1 MTAFV
6 SNTNLLRVN
15 GLFNVVDGTF
25 VNAGTVTATIVDSND
40 NEVAGETW
48 PVTLAYVATS
58 DGNYRVALDDET
70 AFVAGASYTAKITAL
85 DGTSKGFWEFPFK
98 PQTRTR
104 K

>member
-6 SNTNLLRVN
+6 SNTILLRVN
-15 GLFNVVDGTF
+15 GLFNVVDAAF

-40 NEVAGETW
+40 NEVDGETW
-48 PVTLAYVATS
+48 PITLAYVAAS
-58 DGNYRVALDDET
+58 DGNYRVALDDEV
-70 AFVAGASYTAKITAL
+70 AFVAAASYTAKITAL
-85 DGTSKGFWEFPFK
+85 DGASKGFWEFPFI